1 MELDNIL
8 VHSENIAV
16 HGTLQHFRTERK
28 HRCSWNFTTF
38 SYRRKISLQ
47 GTWQHSRT
55 ERNIAVQGSLQHSRT
70 ERKKS
75 LFKEL
80 YNNWRT
86 QCMQKFPVQRTLT
99 TLPHRV
105 QKNWLEKLYK
115 PYRKTGEKQS
125 AKKLG
130 WRNLTT
136 FPHRVW
142 KKMVG
147 ETLQTIPH
155 IVQETQARGS

>member
-16 HGTLQHFRTERK
+16 HVTLQHFRTERK

-86 QCMQKFPVQRTLT
+86 QCMQKFPVQ
-99 TLPHRV
+99 
-105 QKNWLEKLYK
+105 KNSYNT
-115 PYRKTGEKQS
+115 PAPS
-125 AKKLG
+125 AKKL
-130 WRNLTT
+130 
-136 FPHRVW
+136 
-142 KKMVG
+142 VG
-147 ETLQTIPH
+147 ETLQTIPQNWGKTECKKTRLEKLNNIPAQSVKKNGWRNFTNDTAH
-155 IVQETQARGS
+155 SARNSG